1 LALCGFGLDI
11 PFPRIIFTKLG
22 EIQLSSHNLEHSK
35 SVYLKILIILFVL
48 TVTTVGASY
57 IEFGSMAIGIAVG
70 LLIASVK
77 GFLVAGNFM
86 HLLDEVKPIYWILI
100 LSGFF
105 FVFLFFIPLL
115 WDANLVIDSIGPW
128 VK

>member
-1 LALCGFGLDI
+1 M
-11 PFPRIIFTKLG
+11 
-22 EIQLSSHNLEHSK
+22 SSHNLEHSK

-48 TVTTVGASY
+48 TITTVGASY

-86 HLLDEVKPIYWILI
+86 HLLDEVKLIYWILI
-100 LSGFF
+100 CILIFYTIALGCKFG
-105 FVFLFFIPLL
+105 
-115 WDANLVIDSIGPW
+115 N
-128 VK
+128 

>member
-1 LALCGFGLDI
+1 M
-11 PFPRIIFTKLG
+11 
-22 EIQLSSHNLEHSK
+22 SSHNLEHSK

-48 TVTTVGASY
+48 TITTVSVSY
-57 IEFGSMAIGIAVG
+57 IEFGSLAIGIAVG

-100 LSGFF
+100 LSSIFF
-105 FVFLFFIPLL
+105 MFVFFIPLL
-115 WDANLVIDSIGPW
+115 WDANLMRATVEPW
-128 VK
+128 ISK

>member
-1 LALCGFGLDI
+1 M
-11 PFPRIIFTKLG
+11 
-22 EIQLSSHNLEHSK
+22 SSHNLEHSK

-48 TVTTVGASY
+48 TITTVSVSY
-57 IEFGSMAIGIAVG
+57 IEFDSFAIGIAVG

-100 LSGFF
+100 LSSIF
-105 FVFLFFIPLL
+105 FVFVFF
-115 WDANLVIDSIGPW
+115 NQ
-128 VK
+128 VKNTI